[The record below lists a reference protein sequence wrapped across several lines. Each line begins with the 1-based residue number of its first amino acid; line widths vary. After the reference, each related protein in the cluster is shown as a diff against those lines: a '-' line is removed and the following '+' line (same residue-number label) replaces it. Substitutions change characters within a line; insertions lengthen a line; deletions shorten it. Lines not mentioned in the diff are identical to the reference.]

1 MKNLRQ
7 YENFSNPKYDNLEK
21 SKVFEG
27 HFPHGSSVRA
37 IAHYSQIY
45 NTKEFKKYDYKSK
58 SKNMEVYGQEKPPE
72 IDLKTISSVPIA
84 MFAGIQDKIVGI
96 EDNRWVKS

>member
-1 MKNLRQ
+1 
-7 YENFSNPKYDNLEK
+7 
-21 SKVFEG
+21 
-27 HFPHGSSVRA
+27 
-37 IAHYSQIY
+37 
-45 NTKEFKKYDYKSK
+45 
-58 SKNMEVYGQEKPPE
+58 MEVYGQEKPPE